1 MKTVELSFKVACLF
15 EGTLL
20 ICPLYEESSSFLE
33 TKLDWEIGSK
43 KMESRLEIHKR
54 PVAPSVPV
62 PDIAVLPLR
71 HMNLITALSAM

>member
-43 KMESRLEIHKR
+43 KMESRLRYINGPWR
-54 PVAPSVPV
+54 LPYQFPTLPYYRS
-62 PDIAVLPLR
+62 DI
-71 HMNLITALSAM
+71 